1 MASMAKPVEPSPQLK
16 SNILDAIASGKF
28 PQVAPGESATEH
40 TSDHVDK
47 RAEVETAP
55 ATDHTQSNVVP
66 LHREPA
72 SGGMSGF
79 GRGLFAAAAAVVLLA
94 GVGIA
99 GTAHGW
105 WGGDSV
111 TQNGPNTGH
120 SDSEHAAALGGDPMQ
135 GAEAEDHMHSI
146 MAMDDVRSV
155 SLTADGSTLH
165 VVVSSASSAMDS
177 GGAMVNGAPVL
188 KDGMGAQVWSIDM
201 AGTPSAGVI
210 GQHPHEN
217 VWMPLPADTM
227 TVRVTEEPMAGSEQ
241 PSGTVL
247 AEGAL

>member
-1 MASMAKPVEPSPQLK
+1 MERCGARRDPEL
-16 SNILDAIASGKF
+16 
-28 PQVAPGESATEH
+28 
-40 TSDHVDK
+40 
-47 RAEVETAP
+47 EVETAP

-66 LHREPA
+66 LHRVPA

-99 GTAHGW
+99 GTAGTAHGW
-105 WGGDSV
+105 WGADSV
-111 TQNGPNTGH
+111 TQTGPNTGH
-120 SDSEHAAALGGDPMQ
+120 SDSEHAAGPGGDPLQ
-135 GAEAEDHMHSI
+135 GAEAEEHMHSI

-155 SLTADGSTLH
+155 SLTADGSTLD
-165 VVVSSASSAMDS
+165 VVVSSAMDS
-177 GGAMVNGAPVL
+177 GGAMVNGAPAL
-188 KDGMGAQVWSIDM
+188 KDGMGAQVWSIDK
-201 AGTPSAGVI
+201 AGTARSAGVI
-210 GQHPHEN
+210 GQDPHEN